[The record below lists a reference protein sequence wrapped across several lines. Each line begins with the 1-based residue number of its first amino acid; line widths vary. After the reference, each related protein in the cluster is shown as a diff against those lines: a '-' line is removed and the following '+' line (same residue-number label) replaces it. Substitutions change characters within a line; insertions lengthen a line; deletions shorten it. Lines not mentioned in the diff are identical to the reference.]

1 MFQISDDLLDIESDI
16 KNNKPNICIILDT
29 TIITTLLKDGCEWLY
44 INAKHIYKM
53 MESIELEKDSNSKTN
68 NIKKAKL
75 SFDIKAINEIIEKI
89 ENRKK

>member
-53 MESIELEKDSNSKTN
+53 MESIELETDSNTKTN

-75 SFDIKAINEIIEKI
+75 SFDIKAINEIIGKI